1 MRTRSLTG
9 AVNAAAEVLTTCPT
23 CSTRIAGKY
32 EVPGVVSIGESY
44 EPPKFCDKCGAPF
57 PWVRRK
63 ERIWE
68 LQNALEE
75 ESDLDEATKL
85 WVSEQLA
92 LLQNLEFTDEKAQ
105 KRLWENLREHAP
117 QLWKH
122 ERTQRI
128 IDTLI
133 SAGVKSAIGGP

>member
-1 MRTRSLTG
+1 MGVYKRAAICKRGHVFSGDLEYED
-9 AVNAAAEVLTTCPT
+9 AVADRCSECGAEVLTTW
-23 CSTRIAGKY
+23 AG
-32 EVPGVVSIGESY
+32 
-44 EPPKFCDKCGAPF
+44 
-57 PWVRRK
+57 RK
-63 ERIWE
+63 ERIRE

-92 LLQNLEFTDEKAQ
+92 PLQNLEFTDEKAQ

-133 SAGVKSAIGGP
+133 SAGVKSAIGGS